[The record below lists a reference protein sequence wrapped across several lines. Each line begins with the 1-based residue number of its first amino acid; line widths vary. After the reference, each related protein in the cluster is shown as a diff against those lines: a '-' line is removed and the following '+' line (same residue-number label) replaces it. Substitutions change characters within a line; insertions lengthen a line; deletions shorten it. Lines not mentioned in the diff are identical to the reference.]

1 MATFK
6 TCVQKQRKDGFYQVY
21 IRVTHLKKSMYIKT
35 DKFVNSKG
43 LDATGNIKDTFVLKY
58 CINKISDFVERLNKM
73 DITNWT
79 VHDIVSYLDRA
90 DEDICFSE
98 YARKYKFEMARRGQN
113 RNARNYELAY
123 QHLERYAGTNK
134 LMFSRFTTNFIDG
147 WIKSLSETARAKEMY
162 PICIRQIFKQ
172 AVLDYNDYD
181 RGIIIIKTNP
191 WLKVKIPAADKP
203 EKRAIT
209 PEECRVF
216 FSSPLPES
224 KMKDSLPELGRDVAM
239 MVLCLAGIN
248 TVDLY
253 KMRKE
258 NYEDGVLKY
267 QRAKTRKSRT
277 DGAYMEMR
285 VPAILKPVINKYL
298 AEEGDEHLFS
308 FYKRHTTSDSFSANV
323 NIGIKKICEN
333 MNISKPNQYCVYT
346 FRHTWGT
353 IAQNDC
359 GASISDVAFAM
370 NHSNGH
376 NITRGYIKIDF
387 SPAWELNEKVIDL
400 IFFSTQ
406 KSHREQQAEDSGL
419 RISPKYLVRGSLF
432 FRGKM
437 LHEIE
442 DIGFNNKEEVISRLY
457 EYVPE
462 DIPERSMLQFK
473 IENRDRSQVAVYE
486 RMKIKAK

>member
-79 VHDIVSYLDRA
+79 VHDIVSYLDTA

-98 YARKYKFEMARRGQN
+98 YARKYKFEMARRGQK

-224 KMKDSLPELGRDVAM
+224 KMKDSLPELGRDVA
-239 MVLCLAGIN
+239 
-248 TVDLY
+248 
-253 KMRKE
+253 
-258 NYEDGVLKY
+258 
-267 QRAKTRKSRT
+267 
-277 DGAYMEMR
+277 
-285 VPAILKPVINKYL
+285 
-298 AEEGDEHLFS
+298 
-308 FYKRHTTSDSFSANV
+308 
-323 NIGIKKICEN
+323 
-333 MNISKPNQYCVYT
+333 
-346 FRHTWGT
+346 
-353 IAQNDC
+353 
-359 GASISDVAFAM
+359 
-370 NHSNGH
+370 
-376 NITRGYIKIDF
+376 
-387 SPAWELNEKVIDL
+387 
-400 IFFSTQ
+400 
-406 KSHREQQAEDSGL
+406 
-419 RISPKYLVRGSLF
+419 
-432 FRGKM
+432 
-437 LHEIE
+437 
-442 DIGFNNKEEVISRLY
+442 
-457 EYVPE
+457 
-462 DIPERSMLQFK
+462 
-473 IENRDRSQVAVYE
+473 
-486 RMKIKAK
+486 